1 MLKDTEFHIKT
12 GFLVA
17 FARNAALVFQT
28 LEDPGDE
35 KAKGEVQKLVLQLE
49 IWLYNNSYPAEW
61 IDISEDELKKRR
73 EEREEKKRQ
82 EAEKKREEEKK
93 KRREEMNK
101 EPSTSK
107 RKGKGKGR
115 EDDDAASGKENE
127 KKRTSFST
135 GTEVRKPK
143 PQWKPGETR
152 KGEKILGYRPFEK
165 TNYIT
170 NEKSVS
176 GYQFVI
182 EKKGQPNPIALASGE
197 DVGRRAVRAYIALPK
212 KKKNDIRYSEEKYGP
227 QHVDDFDTMLG
238 FASNPFKTWT
248 KGSNRDKPNGYAL

>member
-1 MLKDTEFHIKT
+1 LELWGEEFAENASGTDSDSSDRGDDSEDEEEAKPDEYRRSIYREATPWVKAVLENPDDSNSRTEIESLNKKITKRNKKEMLKDTEFHIKT

-115 EDDDAASGKENE
+115 EDDDAALGKENE

-143 PQWKPGETR
+143 P
-152 KGEKILGYRPFEK
+152 
-165 TNYIT
+165 
-170 NEKSVS
+170 
-176 GYQFVI
+176 
-182 EKKGQPNPIALASGE
+182 
-197 DVGRRAVRAYIALPK
+197 
-212 KKKNDIRYSEEKYGP
+212 
-227 QHVDDFDTMLG
+227 
-238 FASNPFKTWT
+238 
-248 KGSNRDKPNGYAL
+248 